1 MGPIRRPGPV
11 SHVSGPGQEL
21 FESHPKCSFDSAR
34 PGQNA
39 PPAAPTL
46 AFFFYARA
54 RALGLADMGRKVDLV
69 ERSIRRGEADP
80 ELADTLRRKAQRK
93 SL

>member
-1 MGPIRRPGPV
+1 MPPTRSVHLIRLGRD
-11 SHVSGPGQEL
+11 
-21 FESHPKCSFDSAR
+21 K
-34 PGQNA
+34 NA